1 MPDCP
6 YWRRLRTT
14 PWTEAFRRSWD
25 DDGVVGNKV
34 YPSYLLL
41 FDRGLSKMG
50 SLDEKRSVSKRDSWS
65 YDPEAVFGQCAGQ
78 WVVCLT
84 CHHSISVL
92 ERKIISSPT
101 RMGGNSKG
109 PKGPWP
115 PPFYKY
121 QSFSGKILP
130 HFLVFSIFVAQIM
143 TKLGKFFNLSE

>member
-41 FDRGLSKMG
+41 FDRGLSKIG
-50 SLDEKRSVSKRDSWS
+50 SLDDKRSVSKRDSWS

-84 CHHSISVL
+84 CHHSISLL
-92 ERKIISSPT
+92 ERKIISFPSRISRFDRT
-101 RMGGNSKG
+101 GCWSKGDGNSTLHG
-109 PKGPWP
+109 DWG
-115 PPFYKY
+115 
-121 QSFSGKILP
+121 
-130 HFLVFSIFVAQIM
+130 
-143 TKLGKFFNLSE
+143 TKTPLAL

>member
-1 MPDCP
+1 MGTVAVVELILLPWEEKRSCLFVCCSFSFLVSAPYKYIDDASIKQFMPDCP

-65 YDPEAVFGQCAGQ
+65 YDPEAV
-78 WVVCLT
+78 
-84 CHHSISVL
+84 
-92 ERKIISSPT
+92 
-101 RMGGNSKG
+101 
-109 PKGPWP
+109 
-115 PPFYKY
+115 
-121 QSFSGKILP
+121 SG
-130 HFLVFSIFVAQIM
+130 HWRCN
-143 TKLGKFFNLSE
+143 G